1 MQLKFKN
8 LALSMAL
15 VVAGSSYAEPS
26 QQQSGQQQQATAQQT
41 VPSSQP
47 QNNQSQG
54 NNQQQGQQQANN
66 QQAQAEAPSYIGT
79 PPPNTI
85 NLGNVQTF
93 GNSFPPPVRV
103 AKTKDEIVAEILSM
117 ELTPQQVKNIKDLL
131 LRQERDASTPYTTTA
146 RPIVRSV
153 PIDLSPAAQPP
164 VLRLSMGML
173 TSIVF
178 SDLSGNP
185 WEIEKVTFNK
195 ELFADD
201 RPEQGQGQGEKSD
214 ISSKNTNI
222 FSIEPLTATA
232 YGNVTVRLKGL
243 STPVIFI
250 LATGQN
256 EVDMR
261 IDARL
266 AGRSPTSVN
275 SSLRANM
282 NATGVMSSID
292 SQTLLFLDGTP
303 PVEAERIR
311 TSDTSVEAWN
321 FNGQYI
327 VRSNDTVLYPSY
339 KSTARSTGGTSIYV
353 YPDPINQVTISRN
366 GQPTTV
372 YFNN

>member
-8 LALSMAL
+8 LALSITL
-15 VVAGSSYAEPS
+15 VVAGSSYAEPT
-26 QQQSGQQQQATAQQT
+26 QQQSGQQQATAQQT

-47 QNNQSQG
+47 QG
-54 NNQQQGQQQANN
+54 NNQQQGQQQAQANN

-131 LRQERDASTPYTTTA
+131 LRQERDSSTPYTTTA

-153 PIDLSPAAQPP
+153 PVDLSPAAQPP

-195 ELFADD
+195 DLFADD
-201 RPEQGQGQGEKSD
+201 KPEGGQGQGEKGAE
-214 ISSKNTNI
+214 SSTNTNML
-222 FSIEPLTATA
+222 SIEPLTATA

-266 AGRSPTSVN
+266 AGRSPTMN
-275 SSLRANM
+275 NAALRANM

-303 PVEAERIR
+303 PVEAERLR
-311 TSDTSVEAWN
+311 TSDNSVEAWN
-321 FNGQYI
+321 YNGQYI
-327 VRSNDTVLYPSY
+327 VRSNNTVLYPSY

-353 YPDPINQVTISRN
+353 YPDPVNQVTISRN